1 MNFSETEKQAMR
13 DIQSNFNPEQFL
25 KTMAQVGANHFKSH
39 SSNPNSPKKE
49 NEQKGKS
56 QNSIFVPLHGVDPE
70 NVSINLNEQGLMTIS
85 ATGTTEKNTD
95 RNGRRKETI
104 IIEETLQLPSYLL
117 ESDDVVE
124 TSTQQLETEEM
135 GEDKESKSSSKKD
148 AQKLLTKVETKFIKK
163 ILNNGL
169 EISFP
174 KRPEPK
180 VVVEEEKKK
189 DSDEP
194 IEIKIDFV

>member
-56 QNSIFVPLHGVDPE
+56 QNSIFVPLNNVDSE
-70 NVSINLNEQGLMTIS
+70 NVTINLNEQGLMTIS

-104 IIEETLQLPSYLL
+104 IIEETVQLPSYLL
-117 ESDDVVE
+117 ESVDDVVE
-124 TSTQQLETEEM
+124 TSSSQLETEEM
-135 GEDKESKSSSKKD
+135 GEDKDSKSSSKKD
-148 AQKLLTKVETKFIKK
+148 AQKLLTKVET
-163 ILNNGL
+163 
-169 EISFP
+169 
-174 KRPEPK
+174 
-180 VVVEEEKKK
+180 
-189 DSDEP
+189 
-194 IEIKIDFV
+194 

>member
-56 QNSIFVPLHGVDPE
+56 QNSIFVPLNNVDSE
-70 NVSINLNEQGLMTIS
+70 NVTINLNEQGLMTIS

-104 IIEETLQLPSYLL
+104 IIEETVQLPSYLL

-135 GEDKESKSSSKKD
+135 GKSSSKKD
-148 AQKLLTKVETKFIKK
+148 AQKLLTKVETKFI
-163 ILNNGL
+163 
-169 EISFP
+169 
-174 KRPEPK
+174 
-180 VVVEEEKKK
+180 
-189 DSDEP
+189 
-194 IEIKIDFV
+194 